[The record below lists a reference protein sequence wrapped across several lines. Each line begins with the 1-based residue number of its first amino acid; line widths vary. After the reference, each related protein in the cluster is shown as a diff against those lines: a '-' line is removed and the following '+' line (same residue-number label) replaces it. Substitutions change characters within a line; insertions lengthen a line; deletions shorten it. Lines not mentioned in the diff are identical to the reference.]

1 MTHINF
7 RILGKAVW
15 DIIHIP
21 LMVIGITVGIFAVF
35 ATIVRFFGIDVAV
48 PVLMISGLLLML
60 SMFVMSRYEELMI
73 TYREEQKKMWDTLK
87 K

>member
-35 ATIVRFFGIDVAV
+35 ATIVCFFGIDVAV